1 MRRHRWPGRR
11 KAGPRALTGSLS
23 AVAAGQTMDLIAS
36 MGRPVAG
43 MPPAIAVR
51 EAVRKERGR
60 PSRQNLQSNRQER
73 DLLVVLAYWETICE
87 FVGPTSSRRHERQ
100 RVARRA
106 SLQSINP
113 ARSLGAPAAPRAQR
127 SPRIS
132 CCRRVMYAFIAS
144 SASFGL
150 RRRIASATPRVISS
164 WERAIECHPPIFC
177 EMKNQRRR

>member
-1 MRRHRWPGRR
+1 MSCWVVSCRAVGRSGHHPLIQSRPVPEHPAGFVLQECDHEANGRAPGILRCSPLSASEPVLVHRVAGTVTSTPMNSCKHIRRSWSNEAAARLRRRH
-11 KAGPRALTGSLS
+11 K
-23 AVAAGQTMDLIAS
+23 
-36 MGRPVAG
+36 
-43 MPPAIAVR
+43 
-51 EAVRKERGR
+51 
-60 PSRQNLQSNRQER
+60 
-73 DLLVVLAYWETICE
+73 
-87 FVGPTSSRRHERQ
+87 RQ